1 MARTRSTI
9 HAGRMIMQNRRKY
22 QGRNELG
29 VIHKPAQYPPSD
41 SFEPPSLRV
50 FPHGLELHRGH
61 EMGRFG
67 MHSHSD

>member
-29 VIHKPAQYPPSD
+29 AIHKPAQYPLSG
-41 SFEPPSLRV
+41 SFESRV

-67 MHSHSD
+67 MHSPYSD